1 MRFSLPPQ
9 VLPGRKQPSP
19 FVALPAAART
29 TAYGRAGTRLFADDS
44 PEVPLIS
51 GKICYKTLF
60 TDRFPARKFN
70 LRFIVSYKNS
80 RNKEYNTRRPK
91 P

>member
-19 FVALPAAART
+19 SSRLRFPEPRRSRALPAAARA
-29 TAYGRAGTRLFADDS
+29 TAYGRTGTRLFADDS
-44 PEVPLIS
+44 PEAAPLIS

-60 TDRFPARKFN
+60 TDRFPA
-70 LRFIVSYKNS
+70 
-80 RNKEYNTRRPK
+80 
-91 P
+91 